1 MRELDQVALTVGVNP
16 EYLRLLQRRE
26 TGGIEDPHAAVSD
39 AGALGALQ
47 VMPLTGKAMADKYD
61 LDFSTPEGRVEA
73 GARYYKELLD
83 EFEDPAVAAAAYH
96 SGPTTVR
103 KIVNSGGDLATDL
116 GPVGSDYYSWFNER
130 TPKAE
135 KEVTMPEYKEG
146 DIKIGEDSGKKF
158 RLDVVEGKWKWQEVD
173 EPQFPGLQ
181 GAGLSAAPAIDQAI
195 EWLPGDPSILSL
207 LEHAPG
213 VMSAI
218 GAPVGFAATGGN
230 PYGGVAG
237 ASIGAGGGESIRQA
251 VRKAAGYVPATGNVA
266 EMMGLD
272 PSSKAASVVGIGTE
286 MALGAGGESIM
297 NWLLKSAAPGLRE
310 RGRRMFA
317 SILDRSGSTEAVD
330 KLATKLAPLEDI
342 LPVGSRKRIN
352 RIATKNV
359 GADAPL
365 TKELDLHYA
374 DQPSSYVPASAE
386 LSRTADDLVMTPQHV
401 APSGLPGGTQ
411 TVKPFIKDESLHAAL
426 KEEAERLGD
435 AQRKAVSYN
444 QFGTNVPAGSPAVT
458 LRDVRTMRKQLGK
471 EASYAGA
478 YNASP
483 AESVKAE
490 AKKDAQR
497 ALANVLH
504 VDTGSVPGKPGRAEI
519 VDKLWSGWK
528 TVAEKS
534 KGRDPSVLPIRW
546 MTARL
551 IPGAYGTLGGAAV
564 SAPAFWASISAKTM
578 NRMAK
583 LIEAGSDVEA
593 EHLLRSIIRDY
604 EEKEE

>member
-1 MRELDQVALTVGVNP
+1 ML
-16 EYLRLLQRRE
+16 
-26 TGGIEDPHAAVSD
+26 
-39 AGALGALQ
+39 
-47 VMPLTGKAMADKYD
+47 
-61 LDFSTPEGRVEA
+61 
-73 GARYYKELLD
+73 
-83 EFEDPAVAAAAYH
+83 
-96 SGPTTVR
+96 
-103 KIVNSGGDLATDL
+103 
-116 GPVGSDYYSWFNER
+116 
-130 TPKAE
+130 
-135 KEVTMPEYKEG
+135 
-146 DIKIGEDSGKKF
+146 F
-158 RLDVVEGKWKWQEVD
+158 R
-173 EPQFPGLQ
+173 
-181 GAGLSAAPAIDQAI
+181 S
-195 EWLPGDPSILSL
+195 
-207 LEHAPG
+207 
-213 VMSAI
+213 
-218 GAPVGFAATGGN
+218 
-230 PYGGVAG
+230 
-237 ASIGAGGGESIRQA
+237 
-251 VRKAAGYVPATGNVA
+251 
-266 EMMGLD
+266 
-272 PSSKAASVVGIGTE
+272 
-286 MALGAGGESIM
+286 
-297 NWLLKSAAPGLRE
+297 RE

-534 KGRDPSVLPIRW
+534 KGRDPSVDPSVLPIRW

-564 SAPAFWASISAKTM
+564 SAPAFWASISSKGM
-578 NRMAK
+578 MKMAN
-583 LIEAGSDVEA
+583 LIENGAEMEA
-593 EHLLRSIIRDY
+593 EHLLRSFVRDY
-604 EEKEE
+604 ENTKEKEK